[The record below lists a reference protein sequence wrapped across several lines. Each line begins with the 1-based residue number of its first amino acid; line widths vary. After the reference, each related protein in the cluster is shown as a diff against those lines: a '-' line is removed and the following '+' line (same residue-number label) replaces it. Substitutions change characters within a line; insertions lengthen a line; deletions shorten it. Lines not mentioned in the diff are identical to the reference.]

1 MNCGIGCNMRE
12 DCNIFRMVGGSCIFG
27 TTFWSVEGSDSG
39 LEAYVEQSNRKNRKN
54 LDFMGTGYGANANLT
69 CL

>member
-27 TTFWSVEGSDSG
+27 TTFWSVEDSESG
-39 LEAYVEQSNRKNRKN
+39 LEAYVEESNRKINQQDKV
-54 LDFMGTGYGANANLT
+54 F
-69 CL
+69 